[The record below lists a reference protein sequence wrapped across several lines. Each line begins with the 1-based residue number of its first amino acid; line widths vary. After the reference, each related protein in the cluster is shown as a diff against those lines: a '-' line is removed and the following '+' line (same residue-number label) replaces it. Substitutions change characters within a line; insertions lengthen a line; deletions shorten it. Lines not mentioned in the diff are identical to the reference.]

1 METIQVLAK
10 RIELARA
17 ARDAEYEDKLVVVYI
32 GLGEQLERALQRYGD
47 KIAEAAAA
55 NNVRLLR
62 ELHDGL
68 CALRNCL
75 EEWGGLLKSLASLP
89 ARTGSIAA
97 GVVALLAPPPRLL
110 RRVAMRRLL
119 SPIGHRHLS
128 TAGAHACRHACCP
141 RCFFGFS
148 PLPDPWGWG
157 VAAVPPQPA
166 FWR

>member
-75 EEWGGLLKSLASLP
+75 EEWGRIAEELGVFTSANGFDSGGGSCSPCAPAASFTESRD
-89 ARTGSIAA
+89 A
-97 GVVALLAPPPRLL
+97 
-110 RRVAMRRLL
+110 
-119 SPIGHRHLS
+119 
-128 TAGAHACRHACCP
+128 
-141 RCFFGFS
+141 
-148 PLPDPWGWG
+148 
-157 VAAVPPQPA
+157 
-166 FWR
+166 